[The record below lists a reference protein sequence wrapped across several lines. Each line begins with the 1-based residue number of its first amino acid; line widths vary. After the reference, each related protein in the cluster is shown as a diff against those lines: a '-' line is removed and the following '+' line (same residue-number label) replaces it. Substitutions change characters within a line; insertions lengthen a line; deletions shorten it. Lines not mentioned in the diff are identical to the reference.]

1 LRQLDGLAEKMER
14 KTKIGDLAKM
24 AGEAESKVRGWL
36 VVLARCF
43 QLRDAIAV
51 LELDRV
57 LDAAPDDLDGHR
69 LGLKASRQ
77 KRLDTIS
84 RSTEG
89 LMARMDAAAGTANTK
104 VLLHPATSPAV
115 VQSREHVASVVADF
129 HGRLGIESGRQ
140 SLEAK
145 RWVDAA
151 SEVRDKVLE
160 TGAERVDVSRRLGN
174 EALDRARSVQGRLS
188 SGIAERALR
197 RRGGE
202 DEERDE
208 QG

>member
-1 LRQLDGLAEKMER
+1 
-14 KTKIGDLAKM
+14 
-24 AGEAESKVRGWL
+24 
-36 VVLARCF
+36 
-43 QLRDAIAV
+43 
-51 LELDRV
+51 
-57 LDAAPDDLDGHR
+57 
-69 LGLKASRQ
+69 
-77 KRLDTIS
+77 
-84 RSTEG
+84 
-89 LMARMDAAAGTANTK
+89 
-104 VLLHPATSPAV
+104 